1 MSLILEALRKS
12 EQQRRLGESPTLV
25 SESAW
30 ATRRM
35 QAAPTRRGRW
45 LWLLLIVVLA
55 GAAAAAWYF
64 GRPSLAAIDPTLQ
77 PPATA
82 AAPLPLP
89 LSTPATVE
97 RAPSAA
103 ATATPAPTTAA
114 LIAEPIAAAAIAPQG
129 SDAMLAATDGREP
142 AAITAQEPQ
151 ATMAINPQPLFPPPA
166 PAALAAASAI
176 ALPQPAPP
184 AAAVAAPDTA
194 PLAAGA
200 APGPANAPPSAIQT
214 PTAAPAPGDLPYFY
228 ELALA
233 TRQAL
238 PAMQVTMHVWNADP
252 TRRFVILDGVRASEG
267 EPAGDSMT
275 VLEIRRDGVVLD
287 FRGTRFVLP
296 NGGS

>member
-166 PAALAAASAI
+166 P
-176 ALPQPAPP
+176 P

>member
-151 ATMAINPQPLFPPPA
+151 ATMAINPQPLFA
-166 PAALAAASAI
+166 P
-176 ALPQPAPP
+176 PAPP

-200 APGPANAPPSAIQT
+200 APVAVNAPPSAIQT

>member
-30 ATRRM
+30 TTRRM

-166 PAALAAASAI
+166 P
-176 ALPQPAPP
+176 P